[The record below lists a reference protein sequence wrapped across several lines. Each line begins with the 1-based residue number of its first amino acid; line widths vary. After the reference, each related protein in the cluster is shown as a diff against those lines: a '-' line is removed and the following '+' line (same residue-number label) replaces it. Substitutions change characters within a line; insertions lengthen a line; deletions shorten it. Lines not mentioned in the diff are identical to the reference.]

1 MNKNQPGI
9 SVGMP
14 VYNGGRYLRLAIESV
29 LAQSY
34 GDFELIIS
42 DNASTDETED
52 TCREYAARDPRI
64 VYLRNATNIGAAA
77 NYNQLFH
84 RSRAEYFR
92 WFNADDLSSPRLHQE
107 CLAALQAHPG
117 ASMAYGKTALIDSDG
132 LVTGP
137 YEDRLNLQQ
146 ESVAERF
153 FEFLRVVGQ
162 TNAIYGLMRRSALAA
177 TALMGSG
184 KFPAAD
190 TILMAELALQGR
202 IVEVPETLF
211 FRRMHKGASSWARS
225 DNNVQQNFWLGSHG
239 RFVMPTVKRM
249 NALMAAIDRAPAS
262 AAERR
267 RMKRHVMRRMV
278 WARGAISRELWW
290 ALLGWLSPRHQTHRD
305 TNASLLRQPH
315 EKR

>member
-1 MNKNQPGI
+1 MKNDCPEI

-42 DNASTDETED
+42 DNASTDESEA
-52 TCREYAARDPRI
+52 TCREYAASDPRI
-64 VYLRNATNIGAAA
+64 VYLRNATNIGAAG

-84 RSRAEYFR
+84 RSRAPYFR

-117 ASMAYGKTALIDSDG
+117 ASMAYGKTELIDSDG

-190 TILMAELALQGR
+190 TVLMAELALQGK
-202 IVEVPETLF
+202 IVEVPEALF
-211 FRRMHKGASSWARS
+211 FRRMHKGASSWERGAT
-225 DNNVQQNFWLGSHG
+225 DVQQKFWLGSHG

-249 NALMAAIDRAPAS
+249 SALMAAVDRAPAS

-267 RMKRHVMRRMV
+267 RMKRHVLRQLV
-278 WARGAISRELWW
+278 WARGAISRELCS
-290 ALLGWLSPRHQTHRD
+290 ALLGWFARRD
-305 TNASLLRQPH
+305 QKHAATDAGLLRQPH

>member
-1 MNKNQPGI
+1 MSKDQPGI

-52 TCREYAARDPRI
+52 TCREYAARDSRI
-64 VYLRNATNIGAAA
+64 VYLRNATNIGAAG

-92 WFNADDLSSPRLHQE
+92 WFNADDLSSLRLHEE
-107 CLAALQAHPG
+107 CLAALKAHPG

-146 ESVAERF
+146 DSAAERF

-162 TNAIYGLMRRSALAA
+162 TNAIYGLMRRSALSA

-190 TILMAELALQGR
+190 TVLMAELALQGK

-211 FRRMHKGASSWARS
+211 FRRMHKGASSWDRS
-225 DNNVQQNFWLGSHG
+225 ATDVQQSFWLGSSG
-239 RFVMPTVKRM
+239 RFVMPTLKRM

-262 AAERR
+262 AAEKR

-278 WARGAISRELWW
+278 WDRAAISRELWW
-290 ALLGWLSPRHQTHRD
+290 ALRGWFSPQQPMHRAAD
-305 TNASLLRQPH
+305 ASLLRRPH

>member
-1 MNKNQPGI
+1 MNKDQPGI

-42 DNASTDETED
+42 DNASTDDTEE
-52 TCREYAARDPRI
+52 TCREYAARDSRI
-64 VYLRNATNIGAAA
+64 VYLRNATNIGAAS

-84 RSRAEYFR
+84 RSKADYFR

-132 LVTGP
+132 QVTGP
-137 YEDRLNLQQ
+137 YEDRLNLRQ

-162 TNAIYGLMRRSALAA
+162 TNAIYGLMRKSALSA

-190 TILMAELALQGR
+190 TVLMAELALQGK
-202 IVEVPETLF
+202 IVEIPETLF
-211 FRRMHKGASSWARS
+211 FRRMHKGASSWVRS
-225 DNNVQQNFWLGSHG
+225 ADNVQQNFWLGSRG
-239 RFVMPTVKRM
+239 RFVMPTVKRL
-249 NALMAAIDRAPAS
+249 NALRIAIDRAPAS
-262 AAERR
+262 ATEKRQ
-267 RMKRHVMRRMV
+267 MKLHVMRRMV
-278 WARGAISRELWW
+278 WARGAIAKEVWW
-290 ALLGWLSPRHQTHRD
+290 ALMGWFSSRD
-305 TNASLLRQPH
+305 EGRPVNDASLLRQPH

>member
-1 MNKNQPGI
+1 
-9 SVGMP
+9 
-14 VYNGGRYLRLAIESV
+14 
-29 LAQSY
+29 
-34 GDFELIIS
+34 
-42 DNASTDETED
+42 
-52 TCREYAARDPRI
+52 
-64 VYLRNATNIGAAA
+64 VYLRNATNIGAAS
-77 NYNQLFH
+77 NYNQLFY
-84 RSRAEYFR
+84 RSKAEYFR
-92 WFNADDLSSPRLHQE
+92 WFNADDLSSPHLHQE

-132 LVTGP
+132 LVTSP

-162 TNAIYGLMRRSALAA
+162 TNAIYGLMRRSALSS

-190 TILMAELALQGR
+190 TILMAELALQGK

-211 FRRMHKGASSWARS
+211 FRRMHKGASSWVRS
-225 DNNVQQNFWLGSHG
+225 ADSVQQSFWLGSSG
-239 RFVMPTVKRM
+239 RFVMPTVKRL
-249 NALMAAIDRAPAS
+249 NALRTAIDRAPAS
-262 AAERR
+262 DEEKR

-278 WARGAISRELWW
+278 WARGAIAKELWW
-290 ALLGWLSPRHQTHRD
+290 ALVGWFSSQDQGRPSNDAT
-305 TNASLLRQPH
+305 LLRQPH